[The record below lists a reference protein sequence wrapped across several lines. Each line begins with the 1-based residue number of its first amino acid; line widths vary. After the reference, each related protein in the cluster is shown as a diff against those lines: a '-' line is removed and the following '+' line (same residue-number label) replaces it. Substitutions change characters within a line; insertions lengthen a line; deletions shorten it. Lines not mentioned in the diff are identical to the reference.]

1 VTLKSRLGVTRY
13 LYIAARVIS
22 GTYKF
27 DRGFSRLHTE
37 LHWLGVPQRVV
48 YKLGVMVKLPARSSA
63 SVPREIVEVHVVSAI
78 GLDTEFAD
86 AADARRTKGPFIAT
100 QPNSTQL
107 TQLNSVQPISAKQ
120 VSRVFVY
127 DVMTYKVSQLGHYVH

>member
-1 VTLKSRLGVTRY
+1 MHLVYTNECSRASEKTCPLP
-13 LYIAARVIS
+13 S
-22 GTYKF
+22 N
-27 DRGFSRLHTE
+27 DRI
-37 LHWLGVPQRVV
+37 
-48 YKLGVMVKLPARSSA
+48 
-63 SVPREIVEVHVVSAI
+63 REIMSPLATGFRKVEVHVVSAI

-107 TQLNSVQPISAKQ
+107 TQLNSVQPISEKQ

-127 DVMTYKVSQLGHYVH
+127 DVMTYKLSQLGHYVH

>member
-1 VTLKSRLGVTRY
+1 
-13 LYIAARVIS
+13 
-22 GTYKF
+22 
-27 DRGFSRLHTE
+27 
-37 LHWLGVPQRVV
+37 
-48 YKLGVMVKLPARSSA
+48 MVKLPARSSA